1 MASKRRGGPP
11 ELRGTLGTLL
21 RTTTDV
27 VRDVLERGAREGR
40 ARFDDVR
47 ASRRRQDALAELG
60 ELVLDLIRRGEIDL
74 DELPE
79 ARDLVRQLDDHDAE
93 AGDDGP
99 APLRASARRRFDD
112 RDADRPD
119 ARADRYGTRPD
130 GRDSTHTDG
139 RDSRTDSRDARTDG
153 RDSRTDGGASRRG
166 DPTADSPRLNS
177 RDESRRRSL
186 ADEATL
192 DERPVHRR
200 PAADDGTVS
209 SGAALRSTRPTTPGR
224 PLDPADTSRA
234 PTKPI
239 KGLVRPNVGLVRP
252 DADLGRPGVGLGRP
266 DVDGPGEDDDASGP
280 FGSPGPSDS
289 SGSSGSSGSGGPAGA
304 SGSSSPSGSGSPS
317 SPSGSASSS
326 GSRNPP
332 SSSGSG
338 SSASSFG
345 SASPFDSPGASAPTP
360 RRLQLAPDPHRKGGI
375 SFDDDDLDEYMH
387 PDDVPP
393 RSPLPT
399 PPHDPDD
406 RDP

>member
-1 MASKRRGGPP
+1 MASKRRGGLRPP

-40 ARFDDVR
+40 ARLDDVR
-47 ASRRRQDALAELG
+47 AGRRRQDALAELG

-74 DELPE
+74 EELPE

-93 AGDDGP
+93 AGDGGP
-99 APLRASARRRFDD
+99 TPLRASARHRFDD
-112 RDADRPD
+112 RDATRPAGRDDRPE
-119 ARADRYGTRPD
+119 GSP
-130 GRDSTHTDG
+130 
-139 RDSRTDSRDARTDG
+139 SRH
-153 RDSRTDGGASRRG
+153 G
-166 DPTADSPRLNS
+166 DPTADSPRRNA
-177 RDESRRRSL
+177 RDDSRRRSL
-186 ADEATL
+186 AEEATL

-209 SGAALRSTRPTTPGR
+209 SGAALRSTRPTTPAR
-224 PLDPADTSRA
+224 PHDAADTSRA

-252 DADLGRPGVGLGRP
+252 E
-266 DVDGPGEDDDASGP
+266 VDGPGEDDDAFSP
-280 FGSPGPSDS
+280 FGSPS
-289 SGSSGSSGSGGPAGA
+289 SSASSGSSGSGGPSSASGGPSSGSGGLASASGSASPSGSFGPSRSGGPSSSAG
-304 SGSSSPSGSGSPS
+304 SGNSSGSFGSSSPFD
-317 SPSGSASSS
+317 SASSL
-326 GSRNPP
+326 
-332 SSSGSG
+332 G
-338 SSASSFG
+338 SSAP
-345 SASPFDSPGASAPTP
+345 AP

-399 PPHDPDD
+399 PSHDPDD